1 MKKFLLRLI
10 TSIENAPLTLGL
22 FLTTF
27 GTLIIARLTVENAL
41 GLFQERSFFFM
52 YFEFTHT
59 FFFFLCSFLLLLPVV
74 SYAGHV
80 DLKKSANMLLF
91 GFLIILT
98 PPVIDTLIFQGG
110 SFWSFYE
117 FDGLVGL
124 FWRFLTL
131 FGDTPDIGITY
142 GVRIEVVLVTLALGL
157 YAYLKSKQFS
167 RALFVMLFCYTA
179 LFILGTFPSWI
190 TLVVLIFQKSLLAIN
205 SNDVAALFLS
215 PERVLGRDL
224 TDFRSVLNYKMSLVY
239 AVIVSML
246 SLLFLFRKYP
256 RYFWAL
262 LKNARFPQLVY
273 HAGLLLLGIVL
284 AFYFSNGHVQFEF
297 FHIMSIGVLLIA
309 VECAWLA
316 SVIVNDLH
324 DTAIDSITNPSRPL
338 IEETIPRETYR
349 IFGIILFIVSL
360 LFAGIVNF
368 SALFI
373 LLSYQALAWMYS
385 ASPLRLKKYPLIA
398 TFTAAMCGIL
408 ILVAGFVATAPTHSV
423 VALPSP
429 ILWYLFVA
437 YFLALPIK
445 DFKDIAGDKKD
456 HVYTIPVLLGAD
468 TAKQVIGSLT
478 FLLFAL
484 SPLVLNMR
492 SLFLPAVFF
501 GSLVFFAIQK
511 GTNDETS
518 FFAFRKLPL
527 IVLTITFF
535 YGVTLMFFLM

>member
-1 MKKFLLRLI
+1 MKQFALRLI

-27 GTLIIARLTVENAL
+27 TALIVARLTVENAL
-41 GLFQERSFFFM
+41 GLFREQSFFFM

-59 FFFFLCSFLLLLPVV
+59 FFFFLCSLLILLPVV
-74 SYAGHV
+74 GYAGSI
-80 DLKKSANMLLF
+80 DFKKSANVLLF

-98 PPVIDTLIFQGG
+98 PPIIDTLIFGG
-110 SFWSFYE
+110 GFWSFYE

-157 YAYLKSKQFS
+157 YTYLKSKRFTRS
-167 RALFVMLFCYTA
+167 LTVMLLTYGSLFV
-179 LFILGTFPSWI
+179 LGTFPSWI
-190 TLVVLIFQKSLLAIN
+190 TFFALAFQKSLLAIN
-205 SNDVAALFLS
+205 ANDVAALFLS

-239 AVIVSML
+239 AVLVSFL
-246 SLLFLFRKYP
+246 SLLLLFKKYP
-256 RYFWAL
+256 VYFWAL
-262 LKNARFPQLVY
+262 INNARLPQLVY
-273 HAGLLLLGIVL
+273 HAGLLLLGVAL
-284 AFYFSNGHVQFEF
+284 AFYFGEGHIQPEF
-297 FHIMSIGVLLIA
+297 FHILSIGVLLIA

-316 SVIVNDLH
+316 SVIVNDH
-324 DTAIDSITNPSRPL
+324 YDTTIDSITNPNRPL
-338 IEETIPRETYR
+338 IENTIPGDVYH

-368 SALFI
+368 GALLI
-373 LLSYQALAWMYS
+373 LLAYQALAWMYS
-385 ASPLRLKKYPLIA
+385 APPLRLKKYPGVA
-398 TFTAAMCGIL
+398 TLLAATCGIL
-408 ILVAGFVATAPTHSV
+408 VLVLGFVATAPTHTIST
-423 VALPSP
+423 LPSA
-429 ILWYLFVA
+429 ILWYLFLA

-456 HVYTIPVLLGAD
+456 HIYTIPVLLGAD
-468 TAKQVIGSLT
+468 VAKQVIGSLT

-492 SLFLPAVFF
+492 ALFIPALLC
-501 GSLVFFAIQK
+501 GSLVFFALQK
-511 GTNDETS
+511 GSDDESS
-518 FFAFRKLPL
+518 FFAFRKLPA
-527 IVLTITFF
+527 IILTLTLL
-535 YGVTLMFFLM
+535 YGIILTLFLF